1 MAEEE
6 HGMAWKGAV
15 VMLEAWQR
23 AWQARTMAAILVDQ
37 RWIGPHG
44 IGRFAGEVLAR
55 LPGIAPV
62 PERWPLLHP
71 LDPLVLAWLLRRVR
85 PRVYFSPGFNPP
97 LWSSV
102 PVVFT
107 IHDLIHICC
116 PETVDL
122 AKQAYYRLLVRPA
135 ARRAHRV
142 LTVSTYTQQAIVAW
156 AGLPAEQV
164 VVVGN
169 GVGPAFRSVGQR
181 HAPGYPYVLYVGNRK
196 PHKNLAR
203 LFQGFAHSGL
213 SPDLRLVLTGVP
225 TAETDT
231 HLATLRLTERV
242 VYAGQLTD
250 AELAAYY
257 RGALV
262 LVLPSLFEGFGLSA
276 LEAMACGTPVL
287 TSQAAALPEVV
298 EDAAVLIDPYDVEA
312 IAWGLQRV
320 VEDSA
325 LRQELSHKG
334 LARAKQFTW
343 EQTAARVWQVLQEA
357 APGLDVVSY

>member
-1 MAEEE
+1 M
-6 HGMAWKGAV
+6 V
-15 VMLEAWQR
+15 
-23 AWQARTMAAILVDQ
+23 AILVDQ

-44 IGRFAGEVLAR
+44 IGRFAGEVLGR

-71 LDPLVLAWLLRRVR
+71 WDPLVLAWLLRRMR
-85 PRVYFSPGFNPP
+85 PRVYCSPGFHPP
-97 LWSSV
+97 LWCPV

-107 IHDLIHICC
+107 IHDLIHLCC

-135 ARRAHRV
+135 AQRAPRV
-142 LTVSTYTQQAIVAW
+142 LTVSTYTQQAILAW

-169 GVGPAFRSVGQR
+169 GVSPAFGPVGQR
-181 HAPGYPYVLYVGNRK
+181 HVPGYPYMLYVGNRK
-196 PHKNLAR
+196 SHKNLAR
-203 LFQGFAHSGL
+203 LFHGFAHSGC

-231 HLATLRLTERV
+231 HIATLGLAGRI

-257 RGALV
+257 RGALA
-262 LVLPSLFEGFGLSA
+262 LVMPSLFEGFGLPA
-276 LEAMACGTPVL
+276 FEAMACGTPVV

-298 EDAAVLIDPYDVEA
+298 L
-312 IAWGLQRV
+312 WG
-320 VEDSA
+320 
-325 LRQELSHKG
+325 
-334 LARAKQFTW
+334 
-343 EQTAARVWQVLQEA
+343 
-357 APGLDVVSY
+357 